1 MRTLLPRESSKGTSR
16 RRSSSPSPRVR
27 FIGGAVALAL
37 APLLIAEP
45 SRAEPADARQIKL
58 ACAKSFEQTQRLRN
72 DSHYVSAAEEAL
84 KCARQSCGEA
94 LFDECTKIYGELQT
108 ATPSVVLSAHT
119 PNGDE
124 LTRVS
129 VSIDGKPVLE
139 QLDGKPLR
147 LDPGN
152 HAFSFSSAEHG
163 SIEHEYLIRAGEQF
177 RAITVEFA
185 KEKPSPSGAA
195 ANASEGN
202 ANPSDSG
209 APAHRIPLA
218 SYVLGGVSV
227 VGLGAF
233 VGFRMAGSSEFDARA
248 GDCKPTCTSS
258 QVESVRQKYVISDIA
273 LGLGAA
279 AAAAAVTIYLVSPAE
294 PAPRAAL
301 QLTPVNQGLVAH
313 LAGRF

>member
-1 MRTLLPRESSKGTSR
+1 
-16 RRSSSPSPRVR
+16 
-27 FIGGAVALAL
+27 VAIAL
-37 APLLIAEP
+37 APFLTTKP
-45 SRAEPADARQIKL
+45 SRAEQPDARQLKI

-72 DSHYVSAAEEAL
+72 DSHYVAATEEAL

-108 ATPSVVLSAHT
+108 ATPSVVLSART

-124 LTRVS
+124 LTQVS
-129 VSIDGKPVLE
+129 VSLDGKPVLD

-152 HAFSFSSAEHG
+152 HSFSFSNAEHG

-177 RAITVEFA
+177 RAITVDFA
-185 KEKPSPSGAA
+185 SQKPSHGAA
-195 ANASEGN
+195 APDTDGEP
-202 ANPSDSG
+202 NPGAPG
-209 APAHRIPLA
+209 APAHRPPLA

-227 VGLGAF
+227 LSLAAF
-233 VGFRMAGSSEFDARA
+233 VGFRVAGSNEFDARA
-248 GDCKPTCTSS
+248 RDCKPTCTSS
-258 QVESVRQKYVISDIA
+258 QVESVRQKYVISDLA
-273 LGLGAA
+273 LGVSAA

-294 PAPRAAL
+294 QAPRAAL

-313 LAGRF
+313 FAGHF